1 MNKISKKIVA
11 LATMAAFV
19 LTLVPAAA
27 FAAPKPESTKDASAQ
42 ASQYRVVD
50 NNGSVDIN
58 DEITTEFVIKDVD
71 NKTTDKGLAKVRVWA
86 TDASGKITDA
96 ATFTDANDEVLDSSS
111 YIDNVY
117 IVAENGDV
125 KNGDKLTVSFSR
137 DGKYTLHAAVGD
149 IEEGDTIAIF
159 ENSSLQSGAEITVDA
174 PVVKVATLA
183 FWGKDGSQSLQA
195 EGDNDK
201 VVVLN
206 LNNPTQRG
214 DFEINGVDT
223 YTIEG
228 YAYQK
233 DGSRATNTTLNL
245 SASRGNDV
253 IELTAASVTTDENGF
268 FKITFKMHD
277 PENANIYV
285 KNDDV
290 NYTIRVLAEN
300 GTVKDIDTVKDGGYV
315 LAGTDDHWTTEYAAF
330 SDAVQFEITDN
341 NNEVVSGQTAIANEP
356 AALEWT
362 NAEKLDHVNFVSI
375 EGKPNKS
382 DLDARDIVLAYENG
396 VYTLK
401 YLGDEEEAEQD
412 LIPGQYTVEV
422 GLISGMNATAT
433 FNVAE
438 YGTTQDLVLD
448 MTASDYNF
456 LTSTPYDNPKTVT
469 DEVMLGQYVYVDGKY
484 VDENGIKIDAT
495 DVEYGFDGD
504 AVVDTWL
511 FNGEHDGAFLTYQ
524 DEPANDS
531 LLGTVI
537 KVKAFSK
544 EHKQLVETELT
555 VVDSYNTYSLEF
567 DSDNG
572 PANKENKVTVST
584 VDENGKVGQ
593 VRGTMS
599 AYIADQSNE
608 DANIDIE
615 IENDPVAV
623 SNGTGTLTIY
633 SDKETTVDIV
643 VAVKAGTA
651 IYAGTLEYTV
661 GQEDPYKDKTVVMTI
676 GSTDYVVNN
685 EIVVGD
691 AAPYVDS
698 NWRTMVPIRALAESF
713 DADVDFD
720 NDART
725 VTINYDETEIVMT
738 IGEETYTING
748 EEQTMDTA
756 PVIGAGDRT
765 YVPIRFT
772 AEAMGYTVTPL
783 YDAETG
789 LTASVV
795 FQK

>member
-1 MNKISKKIVA
+1 
-11 LATMAAFV
+11 
-19 LTLVPAAA
+19 
-27 FAAPKPESTKDASAQ
+27 
-42 ASQYRVVD
+42 
-50 NNGSVDIN
+50 
-58 DEITTEFVIKDVD
+58 
-71 NKTTDKGLAKVRVWA
+71 
-86 TDASGKITDA
+86 
-96 ATFTDANDEVLDSSS
+96 
-111 YIDNVY
+111 
-117 IVAENGDV
+117 
-125 KNGDKLTVSFSR
+125 
-137 DGKYTLHAAVGD
+137 
-149 IEEGDTIAIF
+149 
-159 ENSSLQSGAEITVDA
+159 
-174 PVVKVATLA
+174 
-183 FWGKDGSQSLQA
+183 
-195 EGDNDK
+195 
-201 VVVLN
+201 
-206 LNNPTQRG
+206 
-214 DFEINGVDT
+214 
-223 YTIEG
+223 
-228 YAYQK
+228 
-233 DGSRATNTTLNL
+233 
-245 SASRGNDV
+245 
-253 IELTAASVTTDENGF
+253 
-268 FKITFKMHD
+268 
-277 PENANIYV
+277 
-285 KNDDV
+285 
-290 NYTIRVLAEN
+290 
-300 GTVKDIDTVKDGGYV
+300 
-315 LAGTDDHWTTEYAAF
+315 
-330 SDAVQFEITDN
+330 
-341 NNEVVSGQTAIANEP
+341 
-356 AALEWT
+356 
-362 NAEKLDHVNFVSI
+362 
-375 EGKPNKS
+375 
-382 DLDARDIVLAYENG
+382 
-396 VYTLK
+396 
-401 YLGDEEEAEQD
+401 
-412 LIPGQYTVEV
+412 
-422 GLISGMNATAT
+422 MNATAT

-567 DSDNG
+567 DNDNG

-584 VDENGKVGQ
+584 VDADGNVGQ

-615 IENDPVAV
+615 TGNV
-623 SNGTGTLTIY
+623 SDGKGTLTIY

-756 PVIGAGDRT
+756 PVIGDGDRT

>member
-27 FAAPKPESTKDASAQ
+27 FAAPEPNTGNASAQ
-42 ASQYRVVD
+42 ASDIEVTAYGSALTED
-50 NNGSVDIN
+50 SSVDIN
-58 DEITTEFVIKDVD
+58 DEVNIKFIIRD
-71 NKTTDKGLAKVRVWA
+71 NGNPSQTTDKPLGVRVWA
-86 TDASGKITDA
+86 VDSKGNVTDAMSAPTDGVTPMSNSGITGM
-96 ATFTDANDEVLDSSS
+96 TNS
-111 YIDNVY
+111 YYADVN
-117 IVAENGDV
+117 NGDV
-125 KNGDKLTVSFSR
+125 YTVSFNRDDTYKLIVTASKLDDGSDVATAEDFEKLTVIGES
-137 DGKYTLHAAVGD
+137 
-149 IEEGDTIAIF
+149 TIV
-159 ENSSLQSGAEITVDA
+159 VDPA
-174 PVVKVATLA
+174 PQNASVLK
-183 FWGKDGSQSLQA
+183 FWGNGHEL
-195 EGDNDK
+195 ETNTDNDSI
-201 VVVLN
+201 VTL
-206 LNNPTQRG
+206 
-214 DFEINGVDT
+214 DFTSTTPDYQGAFAINGVDT
-223 YTIEG
+223 YTLEG
-228 YAYQK
+228 YAYVDADK
-233 DGSRATNTTLNL
+233 DIRATNATFNL
-245 SASRGNDV
+245 EASRGDDV
-253 IELTAASVTTDENGF
+253 IELLSDTVTTDANGYF
-268 FKITFKMHD
+268 TIKFKMHD
-277 PENANIYV
+277 EENANIYV
-285 KNDDV
+285 SNDDV
-290 NYTIRVLAEN
+290 NYTVRVIAEN
-300 GTVKDIDTVKDGGYV
+300 NGPKDIDTVKDGGYV
-315 LAGTDDHWTTEYAAF
+315 LAGTDSLYATNGADF
-330 SDAVQFEITDN
+330 SDAVQFEVTDEDG
-341 NNEVVSGQTAIANEP
+341 EVLTGDAINGEP
-356 AALEWT
+356 AASDASHLRYV
-362 NAEKLDHVNFVSI
+362 NVSEKPAKADVDGDDFKLI
-375 EGKPNKS
+375 PNG
-382 DLDARDIVLAYENG
+382 DT
-396 VYTLK
+396 YTLE
-401 YLGDEEEAEQD
+401 YDGLASEF
-412 LIPGQYTVEV
+412 LPGEYTVEV
-422 GLISGMNATAT
+422 ALLSGMNATAT
-433 FNVAE
+433 FTVAE

-448 MTASDYNF
+448 MHAVDYNF

-469 DEVMLGQYVYVDGKY
+469 DEVMLGQLVYVDGKY
-484 VDENGIKIDAT
+484 VDENGIKIIAT
-495 DVEYGFDGD
+495 GVEYGFDGD
-504 AVVDTWL
+504 AVLDTWL
-511 FNGEHDGAFLTYQ
+511 FNGEHDSAFLTYQ
-524 DEPANDS
+524 DSPSNDS

-544 EHKQLVETELT
+544 DHKQLVEEELT

-661 GQEDPYKDKTVVMTI
+661 GAEDPYKDKSVVMTI

-698 NWRTMVPIRALAESF
+698 NWRTMVPIRALAEAF
-713 DADVDFD
+713 DAEVDYD

-725 VTINYDETEIVMT
+725 VTINYDETEIVMN
-738 IGEETYTING
+738 INEETYTING

-756 PVIGAGDRT
+756 PVIGDGDRT

>member
-96 ATFTDANDEVLDSSS
+96 ATFTDANDEVLDSSA

-125 KNGDKLTVSFSR
+125 KNGEKLTVSFSR

-183 FWGKDGSQSLQA
+183 FWGKDGSQPLQA

-253 IELTAASVTTDENGF
+253 IELTAPSVTTDENGF

-315 LAGTDDHWTTEYAAF
+315 LAGTDDHWTAEYAAF

-341 NNEVVSGQTAIANEP
+341 NNEVVTDPTAIANEP

-396 VYTLK
+396 VFTLK
-401 YLGDEEEAEQD
+401 YLGDKEEAEQD
-412 LIPGQYTVEV
+412 LIPGQYTVKV

-567 DSDNG
+567 DNDNG

-584 VDENGKVGQ
+584 VDADGNVGQ

-615 IENDPVAV
+615 TGNV
-623 SNGTGTLTIY
+623 SDGKGTLTIY

-756 PVIGAGDRT
+756 PVIGDGDRA

>member
-11 LATMAAFV
+11 LAIMAAFV

-206 LNNPTQRG
+206 LNNPTHRG

-253 IELTAASVTTDENGF
+253 IELTAPSVTTDENGF

-315 LAGTDDHWTTEYAAF
+315 LAGTDDHWTAEYAAF

-341 NNEVVSGQTAIANEP
+341 NNEVVT
-356 AALEWT
+356 
-362 NAEKLDHVNFVSI
+362 
-375 EGKPNKS
+375 EG
-382 DLDARDIVLAYENG
+382 
-396 VYTLK
+396 
-401 YLGDEEEAEQD
+401 
-412 LIPGQYTVEV
+412 
-422 GLISGMNATAT
+422 
-433 FNVAE
+433 
-438 YGTTQDLVLD
+438 
-448 MTASDYNF
+448 
-456 LTSTPYDNPKTVT
+456 
-469 DEVMLGQYVYVDGKY
+469 
-484 VDENGIKIDAT
+484 
-495 DVEYGFDGD
+495 
-504 AVVDTWL
+504 
-511 FNGEHDGAFLTYQ
+511 
-524 DEPANDS
+524 S
-531 LLGTVI
+531 LL
-537 KVKAFSK
+537 
-544 EHKQLVETELT
+544 
-555 VVDSYNTYSLEF
+555 
-567 DSDNG
+567 
-572 PANKENKVTVST
+572 
-584 VDENGKVGQ
+584 
-593 VRGTMS
+593 
-599 AYIADQSNE
+599 
-608 DANIDIE
+608 
-615 IENDPVAV
+615 
-623 SNGTGTLTIY
+623 
-633 SDKETTVDIV
+633 
-643 VAVKAGTA
+643 
-651 IYAGTLEYTV
+651 
-661 GQEDPYKDKTVVMTI
+661 
-676 GSTDYVVNN
+676 
-685 EIVVGD
+685 
-691 AAPYVDS
+691 
-698 NWRTMVPIRALAESF
+698 
-713 DADVDFD
+713 
-720 NDART
+720 
-725 VTINYDETEIVMT
+725 
-738 IGEETYTING
+738 
-748 EEQTMDTA
+748 
-756 PVIGAGDRT
+756 
-765 YVPIRFT
+765 
-772 AEAMGYTVTPL
+772 
-783 YDAETG
+783 
-789 LTASVV
+789 
-795 FQK
+795 